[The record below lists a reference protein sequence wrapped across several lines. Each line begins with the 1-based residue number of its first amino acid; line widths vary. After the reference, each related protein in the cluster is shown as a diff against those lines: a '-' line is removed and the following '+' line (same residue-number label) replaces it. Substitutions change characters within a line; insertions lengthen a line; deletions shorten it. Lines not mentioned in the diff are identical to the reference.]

1 MAIRTTHVGSLPRT
15 ALVADL
21 LFGAEKGL
29 VFEPVAYQRIM
40 DESQSTY
47 KVTRPAIG
55 YCGSTHAILQQQY
68 PTHYPRY

>member
-29 VFEPVAYQRIM
+29 LFEPVAYQRIM
-40 DESQSTY
+40 DEGAA
-47 KVTRPAIG
+47 AIVARQKLA
-55 YCGSTHAILQQQY
+55 SSV
-68 PTHYPRY
+68 